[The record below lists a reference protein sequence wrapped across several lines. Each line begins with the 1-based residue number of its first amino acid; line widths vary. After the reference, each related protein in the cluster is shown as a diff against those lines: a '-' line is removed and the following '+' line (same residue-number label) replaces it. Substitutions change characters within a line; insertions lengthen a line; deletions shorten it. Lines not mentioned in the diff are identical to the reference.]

1 MVGLDHCGQYKY
13 RRITT
18 LIFDVE
24 SEVRNNYGDE
34 YEVKRDDERKDNDA
48 NIHEEAPNNPN
59 ILIWHLHGSDSI
71 TFHRSNRLCLISNG
85 ILKEDK

>member
-1 MVGLDHCGQYKY
+1 LRTKDQKTRRQKPLGQTDEMVGLDHCGQYKY

-18 LIFDVE
+18 FIFDVE

-59 ILIWHLHGSDSI
+59 ILI
-71 TFHRSNRLCLISNG
+71 
-85 ILKEDK
+85 